1 MAKTCRTFKTIIYK
15 HVLYARM
22 VFPTM
27 HSFQKYTEYH
37 LPHLGLKFQ
46 LTAPSDC
53 VNYLQS
59 VVLVNPPVRPR
70 KDMGTNIAGSY
81 IIDDND
87 CDIKR
92 SGLSYEDFLRS
103 FNAILKEAYGLKS
116 ITINEI
122 SPHFAFP
129 DTWDDDKGGLSKFRK
144 RGQKMKKTLNKLQ
157 LSTQSGWTVPFRL
170 GHISGI
176 LAEYDTINELILRNF
191 IVDDI
196 KLTSFTIP
204 SGQQI
209 TINKVTFMSC
219 TFSNSSKNR
228 RKASELFSSVTS
240 VQLSSILS
248 ANDLSMIDFM
258 KANHTLLNL
267 IIDFDSP
274 VFYSVNEMGE
284 RLFDFIRF
292 NSFFKLVCSGQGGY
306 KSVKELILTNFD
318 LFKHYIHVH
327 KKNGRSLATITE
339 EEEEEGKEEEEE
351 DHEQQDNN
359 REQSPSDVDRRLWY
373 PHINAN
379 YTESPILSRPRDDTF
394 DALLSNLA
402 PVPSLTFILK
412 VRPEL
417 VHTCARCGFTKTE
430 VDTQITSLNNNDWW
444 ILLSPLLHA
453 NESCHVKIMN
463 TNFQVIFERFP
474 NST

>member
-1 MAKTCRTFKTIIYK
+1 
-15 HVLYARM
+15 
-22 VFPTM
+22 
-27 HSFQKYTEYH
+27 
-37 LPHLGLKFQ
+37 
-46 LTAPSDC
+46 
-53 VNYLQS
+53 
-59 VVLVNPPVRPR
+59 
-70 KDMGTNIAGSY
+70 
-81 IIDDND
+81 
-87 CDIKR
+87 
-92 SGLSYEDFLRS
+92 
-103 FNAILKEAYGLKS
+103 
-116 ITINEI
+116 
-122 SPHFAFP
+122 
-129 DTWDDDKGGLSKFRK
+129 
-144 RGQKMKKTLNKLQ
+144 
-157 LSTQSGWTVPFRL
+157 
-170 GHISGI
+170 
-176 LAEYDTINELILRNF
+176 
-191 IVDDI
+191 
-196 KLTSFTIP
+196 
-204 SGQQI
+204 
-209 TINKVTFMSC
+209 
-219 TFSNSSKNR
+219 
-228 RKASELFSSVTS
+228 
-240 VQLSSILS
+240 
-248 ANDLSMIDFM
+248 MIDFM

>member
-1 MAKTCRTFKTIIYK
+1 MK
-15 HVLYARM
+15 
-22 VFPTM
+22 
-27 HSFQKYTEYH
+27 S
-37 LPHLGLKFQ
+37 
-46 LTAPSDC
+46 
-53 VNYLQS
+53 
-59 VVLVNPPVRPR
+59 R

-81 IIDDND
+81 TIDDA
-87 CDIKR
+87 CDSDR
-92 SGLSYEDFLRS
+92 SGLSYEDFLSS

-129 DTWDDDKGGLSKFRK
+129 DTWEDEKTLSKFRRK
-144 RGQKMKKTLNKLQ
+144 GQKMKKTLNRLQ

-170 GHISGI
+170 SHISGI
-176 LAEYDTINELILRNF
+176 LTEYDTINELVLRNF
-191 IVDDI
+191 IVDDT
-196 KLTSFTIP
+196 KLSSITIP
-204 SGQQI
+204 SGQKI

-219 TFSNSSKNR
+219 TFSNSSRNR
-228 RKASELFSSVTS
+228 RKTAELFSSVTS

-258 KANHTLLNL
+258 KVNHMLLSL

-274 VFYSVNEMGE
+274 VFYSINELGE
-284 RLFDFIRF
+284 RQFDFTRY

-306 KSVKELILTNFD
+306 KSIKELVLTNFD

-327 KKNGRSLATITE
+327 RKNGRSLATIAE
-339 EEEEEGKEEEEE
+339 EEEEEEVEDEDEE
-351 DHEQQDNN
+351 DTPID
-359 REQSPSDVDRRLWY
+359 PYDDRRLWY
-373 PHINAN
+373 PHTNAN
-379 YTESPILSRPRDDTF
+379 YTESHILSLPRDDTF

-430 VDTQITSLNNNDWW
+430 DDTQIASLNNNDWW
-444 ILLSPLLHA
+444 VLLSPLLHA
-453 NESCHVKIMN
+453 NEMCHIKIMN
-463 TNFQVIFERFP
+463 TNFQVIFERYP
-474 NST
+474 NSIQTLDSIY